1 MEVDKEYAHV
11 MEDIYHSLPEMFFIK
26 DIEGKYVFTT
36 KECDLVNAGPDGT
49 IIGKT
54 DLDIQ
59 YDKELGQ
66 KYYQEDMNIIE
77 NGTSTHTIDR
87 FVQNDKKIYMEV
99 IKNPIYNDDNEVIG
113 ICGICNDITEFMNLC
128 DKYEQL
134 SLYDTMTGLYNRN
147 YTVKYDF
154 DNAASLPCSY
164 IICDC
169 NNLKKINDEYG
180 HEAGDQYIC
189 EVADLL
195 KGVVLKSSVIVRLGG
210 DEFLIITPSC
220 NEQTHNGILESIKA
234 EREKLVRSNPVKGLA
249 TGGVLRT
256 NSDISEDDILKA
268 ADRKM
273 YEDKMQLKSRIDS

>member
-36 KECDLVNAGPDGT
+36 KECDLVDAGTDGT

-59 YDKELGQ
+59 YDKELGK
-66 KYYQEDMNIIE
+66 KYYQEDMDIIE
-77 NGTSTHTIDR
+77 KGISTHTIDT
-87 FVQNDKKIYMEV
+87 FVRNDKKIYMEV
-99 IKNPIYNDDNEVIG
+99 IKNPVYNDDNEVIG
-113 ICGICNDITEFMNLC
+113 ICGICNDITEFMDLC

-154 DNAASLPCSY
+154 DNEASLPCSY

-195 KGVVLKSSVIVRLGG
+195 KGVVVKNSVIVRLGG

-220 NEQTHNGILESIKA
+220 NEQTHNDILESIKT

-249 TGGVLRT
+249 AGGLLRT
-256 NSDISEDDILKA
+256 SSDVSEDDILKA

-273 YEDKMQLKSRIDS
+273 YEDKMQLKSHVDS